1 MIEKI
6 IRYSAANRFIV
17 LIIVAALVFGGIWSI
32 RNIAVDALPDL
43 SDTQVI
49 VYSTWDRSPDI
60 IEDQVTYPV
69 ITSLLGAPHVK
80 AIRGFSD
87 FGYSYVYVIF
97 EEGTDIYW
105 ARSRVLE
112 YLSKV
117 QSQLPQ
123 GVHTSL
129 GPDATG
135 VGWVYQYALVD
146 TTGQRSL
153 ADLRSLEDW
162 HIRYELQSV
171 SGVAEV
177 ASVGGFV
184 RQYQITVDP
193 NKLAAYG
200 IPLMQL
206 TEAVKKSNNE
216 VGGRLIEW
224 SGAEYMVR
232 AHGYVKSAADLEEI
246 AIKTDERG
254 TPVRLRDV
262 ATVSLGPELRR
273 GIAELDGK
281 GEVAAGIV
289 VMRHGE
295 NAMNVITRVK
305 ERLKEIEPSLPKGV
319 KIVETYDRSELIQQS
334 IHTLKHELLLE
345 MIIVSL
351 IILIFLWHVPSAF
364 IPIITIPAAVIMS
377 FIPMK
382 IFGIN
387 SNIPAQLLLAAG
399 HRPLVHAHLCPRSAG
414 RKALQAAGLY
424 EELFHGLRR
433 RTGRHARPS
442 DDAAD
447 HPDAK
452 GKPEGKPETRNQKPE
467 GWWVLFWFLVSG
479 FWFPFWFDLRNDSFR
494 RKAPHLP
501 IFVSRLWSSCAV
513 DPSTHTPG
521 DRAGVARGARHNSD
535 LLPARPRVHAA
546 AR

>member
-1 MIEKI
+1 MIEKL
-6 IRYSAANRFIV
+6 IRYSATNRFIV
-17 LIIVAALVFGGIWSI
+17 LMIVAALVFGGIWSI
-32 RNIAVDALPDL
+32 RNVALDALPDL

-97 EEGTDIYW
+97 DEGTDMYW

-123 GVHTSL
+123 GVRTSL

-146 TTGQRSL
+146 TTGKRSL
-153 ADLRSLEDW
+153 ADLRSLQDW

-171 SGVAEV
+171 PGVAEV

-232 AHGYVKSAADLEEI
+232 AHGYVKSTADLEEVV
-246 AIKTDERG
+246 IKTGERG

-262 ATVSLGPELRR
+262 ASVSLGPELRR
-273 GIAELDGK
+273 GITELDGK
-281 GEVAAGIV
+281 GEVAAGVV

-305 ERLKEIEPSLPKGV
+305 ERLKEIEPSLPTGV
-319 KIVETYDRSELIQQS
+319 KIVETYDRAELIEES
-334 IHTLKHELLLE
+334 IHTLKHELLVE

-351 IILIFLWHVPSAF
+351 IILIFLWHIPIAF
-364 IPIITIPAAVIMS
+364 IA
-377 FIPMK
+377 
-382 IFGIN
+382 
-387 SNIPAQLLLAAG
+387 
-399 HRPLVHAHLCPRSAG
+399 
-414 RKALQAAGLY
+414 
-424 EELFHGLRR
+424 
-433 RTGRHARPS
+433 
-442 DDAAD
+442 
-447 HPDAK
+447 
-452 GKPEGKPETRNQKPE
+452 
-467 GWWVLFWFLVSG
+467 
-479 FWFPFWFDLRNDSFR
+479 
-494 RKAPHLP
+494 
-501 IFVSRLWSSCAV
+501 
-513 DPSTHTPG
+513 
-521 DRAGVARGARHNSD
+521 
-535 LLPARPRVHAA
+535 
-546 AR
+546 